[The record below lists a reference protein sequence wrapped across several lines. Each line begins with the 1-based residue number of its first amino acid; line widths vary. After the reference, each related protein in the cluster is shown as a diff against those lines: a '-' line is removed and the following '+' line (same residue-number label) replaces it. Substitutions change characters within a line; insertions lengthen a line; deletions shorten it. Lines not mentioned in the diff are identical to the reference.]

1 MIDMYGQ
8 QGMAEGEENKY
19 GSQENWDSLRK
30 DIRSQYPYKKGTT
43 VTVPHKGKLVN
54 GKIVRYEVGG
64 GGYSPAYVVDIGEYE
79 SIMVEP
85 NKVRQGVAEADMN
98 RRGFLKGIGAAM
110 AGAAGIGAAS
120 NSQARATPE
129 WMEKV
134 GKAKELLAK
143 GLTPEQIAKKLGVTG
158 PNNNIPGPMG
168 GDWGA
173 INYAVQQTQRT
184 GIKEGK
190 RNLKC
195 VCKTHGTMQCPV
207 HTPKDIEVIEN
218 NKKA

>member
-1 MIDMYGQ
+1 MIDAYGQ
-8 QGMAEGEENKY
+8 KGVAESEENKY

-54 GKIVRYEVGG
+54 GKIVRYEAGG

-85 NKVRQGVAEADMN
+85 NKVRRGVA
-98 RRGFLKGIGAAM
+98 
-110 AGAAGIGAAS
+110 
-120 NSQARATPE
+120 
-129 WMEKV
+129 
-134 GKAKELLAK
+134 
-143 GLTPEQIAKKLGVTG
+143 
-158 PNNNIPGPMG
+158 
-168 GDWGA
+168 
-173 INYAVQQTQRT
+173 
-184 GIKEGK
+184 EGK

-207 HTPKDIEVIEN
+207 HTPKDIDVLEN
-218 NKKA
+218 NKNKKA